1 MLTNE
6 EKAGIINQHK
16 RNIEMS
22 KYNLELSLI
31 EENALTVKNTETIA
45 SLNAQIADLTSK
57 VAALDTE
64 LDSLNQQKQDKMS
77 NKLELVVVALQQR
90 IGEIVSNY
98 ETQIA
103 MLRAELT
110 EISNKDKAA
119 QEYSD
124 ELVAKILDVEA

>member
-6 EKAGIINQHK
+6 EKAGIVNQHK
-16 RNIEMS
+16 RNIEMN
-22 KYNLELSLI
+22 KYNLQLSLM
-31 EENALTVKNTETIA
+31 EENALDTPNAETVA
-45 SLNAQIADLTSK
+45 SLNAQIADLTDK
-57 VAALDTE
+57 LAVLDTE
-64 LDSLNQQKQDKMS
+64 LDSLNQQKQGKMS

-124 ELVAKILDVEA
+124 ELMAKISDVEA

>member
-124 ELVAKILDVEA
+124 ELVAKISDVEA

>member
-124 ELVAKILDVEA
+124 ELMAKISDVEA